1 MTKKNNKSVLV
12 ATIGTRD
19 LAFQMTDGSWLNIGN
34 DRRPDDKPSQMQQVT
49 EELYTEPGTPE
60 ISKHPTFREL
70 TQHLSEHFEQYRER
84 LVTIILGKLIED
96 QRDNIKTVYL
106 IGTDQP
112 KSVGKQFWEKDTLYA
127 ADIVKQLIEQH
138 YNIPAKV
145 ILQGKNGENPSNF
158 DEMFRWWK
166 TQVWD
171 AIAPGVGKGNPLL
184 LCLKGG
190 VNQSSEAS
198 RITALS
204 RFGESTRFYD
214 FKENEVANR
223 AGQPSNY
230 TEPFRGTNYLWDRTQ
245 QQALALLKRY
255 DYAAVNKLLGNYF
268 KFARDEEIDDFI
280 LDLEIKLEAGME
292 WNVCNF
298 EGFEAALGKDF
309 QKFDWWQTAYE
320 AAYLAIVR
328 YEQDNVL
335 EAMFH
340 SFRAVEGVMMN
351 WALQTFP
358 DEIEPPRRSRDDYEK
373 SPILYLSIC
382 QKHPQ
387 LRRLFNA
394 SDRTPLYGW
403 KVEELFQA
411 ERPQVYQNNSHLDAF
426 FGITREWRNSLF
438 HRLLRLQ
445 KDELHKAW
453 DTERRQDWEERVL
466 GCLNAIADRDF
477 ESLTSASQMSQLHDT
492 IVKGI
497 QTYQP

>member
-1 MTKKNNKSVLV
+1 MSKKTNKSVLV

-19 LAFQMTDGSWLNIGN
+19 LAFQMTEGSWLNIGN
-34 DRRPDDKPSQMQQVT
+34 DRRPEDNPSQMQQVI

-60 ISKHPTFREL
+60 ISEHPTFREL
-70 TQHLSEHFEQYRER
+70 TQYLSKHFEQYRER

-96 QRDNIKTVYL
+96 QRDKIKTVYL

-112 KSVGKQFWEKDTLYA
+112 KSVGKRFWEKDTLHA
-127 ADIVKQLIEQH
+127 ANIAKQLIETK

-166 TQVWD
+166 SQVWD
-171 AIAPGVGKGNPLL
+171 AIAPGVDKSNPLL

-204 RFGESTRFYD
+204 RFGERTRFYD
-214 FKENEVANR
+214 FKENEAANR
-223 AGQPSNY
+223 AGQPSDY

-245 QQALALLKRY
+245 QQALALLERY
-255 DYAAVNKLLGNYF
+255 DYAAVKKLLGNYF
-268 KFARDEEIDDFI
+268 KFARDGEIDDFI
-280 LDLEIKLEAGME
+280 LDLEVKLEAGIE
-292 WNVCNF
+292 WNICNF

-309 QKFDWWQTAYE
+309 KKFDWWQTAYE

-340 SFRAVEGVMMN
+340 SFRAVEGLMMN

-358 DEIEPPRRSRDDYEK
+358 NEVSHPRRSRDDYEQ
-373 SPILYLSIC
+373 SPTIDRSIC
-382 QKHPQ
+382 RKHSQ
-387 LRRLFNA
+387 LQSLFNH
-394 SDRTPLYGW
+394 SNRTSLFGW
-403 KVEELFQA
+403 KLEELFKA
-411 ERPQVYQNNSHLDAF
+411 ERTEVYDKNPDLKIFLQT
-426 FGITREWRNSLF
+426 TREWRNSLF
-438 HRLLRLQ
+438 HRLLSLQ

-453 DTERRQDWEERVL
+453 GTDRRKDWEDRVL
-466 GCLNAIADRDF
+466 GCLNAIANRNF
-477 ESLTSASQMSQLHDT
+477 ESLASASQMSRLHGE
-492 IVKGI
+492 IVRDI
-497 QTYQP
+497 QAYQP